1 MVADFGMSRMKE
13 DKQSDSAVTKQTV
26 GPLKWMVTTTTT
38 TICINQSIN
47 QSILIDFIG

>member
-26 GPLKWMVTTTTT
+26 GPLKWMVTTLFV
-38 TICINQSIN
+38 SIN
-47 QSILIDFIG
+47 QSILIDLLSMI